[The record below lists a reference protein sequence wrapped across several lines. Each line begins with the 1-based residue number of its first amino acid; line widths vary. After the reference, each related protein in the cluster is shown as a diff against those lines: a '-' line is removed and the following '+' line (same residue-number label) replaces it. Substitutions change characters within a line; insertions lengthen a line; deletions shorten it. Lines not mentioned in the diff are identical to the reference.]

1 VKGFVQR
8 HPVLL
13 LLAGALL
20 GLAVFP
26 RLIERLKAGAHG
38 PALAPGTLLVARPDG
53 VGSTFDKTVVLL
65 LEAGGE
71 RTWGLVL
78 NRVATDAGEPLPQGV
93 DRWGG
98 PVSPAHRITLVPE
111 AAAPPGARRVLEGV
125 AWYRGPREAG
135 GALTFSGVAAWAPGQ
150 LEEELAQGAWWPVP
164 GSARAVFT
172 PPASLWA
179 EHAARHL

>member
-1 VKGFVQR
+1 VKGFAQR

-26 RLIERLKAGAHG
+26 RLIEALKAGAEG
-38 PALAPGTLLVARPDG
+38 PALAAGTLLVARPGG
-53 VGSTFDKTVVLL
+53 VGSLFDKTVVLL
-65 LEAGGE
+65 VEADSG

-78 NRVATDAGEPLPQGV
+78 NRVAAEEGAPLPPGV

-98 PVSPAHRITLVPE
+98 PVSPAHRITLVPTHTAPE
-111 AAAPPGARRVLEGV
+111 AARPVLDGVSWYPGT
-125 AWYRGPREAG
+125 REAG
-135 GALTFSGVAAWAPGQ
+135 GALTFSGVSSWAPGQ
-150 LEEELAQGAWWPVP
+150 LEEELAAGAWWVVP
-164 GSARAVFT
+164 GSARAVFAQ
-172 PPASLWA
+172 PASLWA